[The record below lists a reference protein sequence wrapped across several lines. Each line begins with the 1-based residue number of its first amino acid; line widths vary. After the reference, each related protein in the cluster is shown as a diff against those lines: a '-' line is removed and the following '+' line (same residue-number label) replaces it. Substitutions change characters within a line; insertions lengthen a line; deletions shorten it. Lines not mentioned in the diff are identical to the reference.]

1 MTRKRTRKPLN
12 RQLCDPC
19 PYCDGEG
26 YIVSIK
32 TICYSIYREILRYA
46 ADMTG
51 PRLTLRVNPDVA
63 EFMHGEETG
72 LIPGLEKK
80 IGKQIIIYP
89 DSRYHMEA
97 FDIIETAVN

>member
-1 MTRKRTRKPLN
+1 
-12 RQLCDPC
+12 
-19 PYCDGEG
+19 
-26 YIVSIK
+26 
-32 TICYSIYREILRYA
+32 
-46 ADMTG
+46 
-51 PRLTLRVNPDVA
+51 
-63 EFMHGEETG
+63 MHGEETG